1 MLSIM
6 KTVHLETLK
15 AIGVMLARCCDPEA
29 KPYQNVKEN
38 TFYPNKRVNKDK
50 VWWEDSYDEY
60 NPETYNNDEFLKKGM
75 EMGWAH
81 KDWNELTDETKNNI
95 LTSTLPFWDS
105 EKNQVVLMTVGD
117 ACCKDELGRPLNP
130 LGRTGVRG
138 RGSLGKYGANHAADM
153 IPAYYNPS
161 NDMFYYLTIRR
172 RDTREVACAGGMID
186 PGDQAKLAKQA
197 TNVVTQTSKNA
208 ATRELKEEAITEE
221 GAAVLAEALADSDK
235 TIVIAAGVVDD
246 ARNTD
251 LAFMVS
257 TAFLATMDKQTAM
270 KIMLQKENDEVLD
283 VAWRSLWEIK
293 HDTIGVFASHMSF
306 FKIAERKMKELK
318 DANRLPGMM
327 PSLKRSITFVPDDA
341 MPPDDMKRF
350 KMESAPVDSLST
362 RFHNIGMHASY
373 PFARR

>member
-1 MLSIM
+1 MLSVM
-6 KTVHLETLK
+6 KTVHKESLK

-29 KPYQNVKEN
+29 TPYQNVKEN
-38 TFYPNKRVNKDK
+38 TLYPNKRVNKDK
-50 VWWEDSYDEY
+50 VWWEDPYNEY
-60 NPETYNNDEFLKKGM
+60 NPEEYNNWKFLIKGM

-81 KDWNELTDETKNNI
+81 RPWDELSAETKNNI
-95 LTSTLPFWDS
+95 LTSTLPFWNS
-105 EKNQVVLMTVGD
+105 EKNEVVLMTVGD

-161 NDMFYYLTIRR
+161 NDTFYYLTIRR

-197 TNVVTQTSKNA
+197 TSVVTQTSKNA

-221 GAAVLAEALADSDK
+221 GAAVLAEALADPNK

-251 LAFMVS
+251 FAFMVS

-293 HDTIGVFASHMSF
+293 HDAIGVFASHMSF
-306 FKIAERKMKELK
+306 FKIAERKMQELK
-318 DANRLPGMM
+318 DANRLPGIM
-327 PSLKRSITFVPDDA
+327 PSLKRSITFAPM

-362 RFHNIGMHASY
+362 RFHNIGMLHASY